1 MKSQRQLQMGEN
13 VKRNMSEIF
22 LREDILTVPGSYIT
36 ILEADVSPD
45 GKNAR
50 IFIDIFGNEKIHD
63 QIVKKLNEM
72 APYFRHQLARKI
84 TSRGVPEVKFV
95 LDKTQS
101 KALNLEALIAG
112 EAEKYKEPEVKKVV
126 KRVVKKTLD
135 GKVVEK
141 KVAVKKNVVKKVS
154 AKKKK

>member
-72 APYFRHQLARKI
+72 APFFRHQLAKRI
-84 TSRGVPEVKFV
+84 TSRGVPDVKFV

-112 EAEKYKEPEVKKVV
+112 EAKKYQEPEVKKVV
-126 KRVVKKTLD
+126 KRVVKKTVD

-141 KVAVKKNVVKKVS
+141 KVAVKKAVTKKAI